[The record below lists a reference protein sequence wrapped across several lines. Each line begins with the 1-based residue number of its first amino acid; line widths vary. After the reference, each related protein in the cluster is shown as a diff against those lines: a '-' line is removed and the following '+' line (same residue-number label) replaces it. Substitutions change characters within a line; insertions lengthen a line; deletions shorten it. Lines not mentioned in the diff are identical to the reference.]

1 MKELTLLCDLL
12 ELRRL
17 ERPLCS
23 QLVEEVQGVDAARQ
37 VGFGVFSF
45 LGSRG
50 FLTSL
55 ASGSRSHCRGRLGC
69 CRHLGGSGDALQL
82 SLSSAS
88 STSTTS
94 PEKKN
99 QFFQTKQVVKK
110 HRQQDHEALGRR
122 KIERGPLWT
131 CRVHRRQLHR
141 GYPIVL
147 PYPRAIICGLSYS
160 YTSTFLVFL
169 VFLFFL

>member
-12 ELRRL
+12 ELWRL
-17 ERPLCS
+17 ESPLCG

-37 VGFGVFSF
+37 VGFGVFGF

-69 CRHLGGSGDALQL
+69 CRHLGGSGDAPF
-82 SLSSAS
+82 SSVC
-88 STSTTS
+88 
-94 PEKKN
+94 PQPQQRPRHRRKKN

-110 HRQQDHEALGRR
+110 HRQQDLIRNRARSTKESLPDS
-122 KIERGPLWT
+122 ERFRERFRLN
-131 CRVHRRQLHR
+131 
-141 GYPIVL
+141 
-147 PYPRAIICGLSYS
+147 LSVIS
-160 YTSTFLVFL
+160 VR
-169 VFLFFL
+169 

>member
-1 MKELTLLCDLL
+1 MTMKELTLLCDLL

-17 ERPLCS
+17 ERPLCG

-37 VGFGVFSF
+37 VGFGVFGF

-55 ASGSRSHCRGRLGC
+55 TSGSRSHCRGRLGC

-82 SLSSAS
+82 SLSSVC
-88 STSTTS
+88 
-94 PEKKN
+94 PQPQRPHRRKKN

-110 HRQQDHEALGRR
+110 HRQQDLIRNRARSTKESLPD
-122 KIERGPLWT
+122 IERFREKVRLN
-131 CRVHRRQLHR
+131 
-141 GYPIVL
+141 
-147 PYPRAIICGLSYS
+147 LSVIS
-160 YTSTFLVFL
+160 VR
-169 VFLFFL
+169 